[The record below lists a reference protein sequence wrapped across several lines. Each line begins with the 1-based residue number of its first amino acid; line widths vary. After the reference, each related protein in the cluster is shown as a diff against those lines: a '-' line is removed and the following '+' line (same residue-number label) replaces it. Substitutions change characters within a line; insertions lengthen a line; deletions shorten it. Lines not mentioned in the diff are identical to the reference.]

1 MLFTPA
7 ETKVVIVGGGT
18 MGADVAAVCARGG
31 CAVQVVELTTE
42 RRALLPDYFINTM
55 TELGYENRIHLLSV
69 AGSLEEVDWSEI
81 DLVIECVPERLDI
94 KQELFAKLEKYA
106 KPEAVLASNST
117 SFPISEIAE
126 GLKTAA
132 RMIGLHF
139 FMPAHLVPCV
149 EVVYGAKTSPLVGE
163 SLTRLMTACGM
174 VPVVVKKDLPGF
186 LANRLQH
193 ALSREAFSMVDEG
206 ICSLEDIDKAVR
218 FGFGFRYIAAGP
230 AMQRD
235 HAGLEIHAAGGTK
248 IYPTLNNSP
257 NIAKCVSERVASGK
271 FGMKTGEGF
280 FSWTAETIK
289 AERERYQEA
298 LRAGLK
304 IIQKDLPQ
312 IK

>member
-18 MGADVAAVCARGG
+18 MGADIAAVCARGG

-42 RRALLPDYFINTM
+42 RRALLPDYFANTM

-69 AGSLEEVDWSEI
+69 AGSLEEVDWSDI
-81 DLVIECVPERLDI
+81 DLVIECVPERIDI

-106 KPEAVLASNST
+106 NPEAVLASNST
-117 SFPISEIAE
+117 SFPISEIAD

-163 SLTRLMTACGM
+163 GLTKLMTACGM

-193 ALSREAFSMVDEG
+193 AILREAFSMVDDG
-206 ICSLEDIDKAVR
+206 VCSFEDIDKAVR

-230 AMQRD
+230 IMQRD
-235 HAGLEIHAAGGTK
+235 HAGIEIHAAGGAK

-257 NIAKCVSERVASGK
+257 HVAKCVSERVASGK

-280 FSWTAETIK
+280 FPWTAETMK
-289 AERERYQEA
+289 VERERYQEA